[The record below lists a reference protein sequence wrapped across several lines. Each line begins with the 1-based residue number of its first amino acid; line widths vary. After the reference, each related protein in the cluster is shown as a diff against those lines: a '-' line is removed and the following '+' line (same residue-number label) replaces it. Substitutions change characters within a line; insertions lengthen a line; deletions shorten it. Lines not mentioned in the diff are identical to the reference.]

1 MQIFYLI
8 VLPACFHACSAVKE
22 ESVAYLSLG
31 INIEILFYELDF
43 FPTDWSNVAFY
54 KGLSKHPNT
63 GSL

>member
-1 MQIFYLI
+1 MLAQL
-8 VLPACFHACSAVKE
+8 LRKSPLLN
-22 ESVAYLSLG
+22 LSLG